1 MLPIAPAFASRL
13 LSAALLSA
21 LSALG
26 AVEPAPAAAPA
37 AAAPVAPAAEAQ
49 RTLTLQ
55 QEQVA
60 NLRIE
65 PVKAVAFRSEK
76 TATGRIAFNDDRTTP
91 VFPPYAGHVVHLRAK
106 PGDVVKQGD
115 PLVELDAPDLV
126 QAEADLWA
134 ALPAVAKA
142 QSALE
147 HARRNEERQH
157 RLFDGQAVAQKDWEQ
172 AQADV
177 EAAVSDLTSAQAGLT
192 GARDKVRL
200 FGKSEAEITAIES
213 KHQVDRL
220 ITVRAPIAGTVTTR
234 KVGPGQYVKTDNADP
249 LFTIS
254 DLSTMWM
261 LADVYETDA
270 PLVAIGQKVE
280 VRLLAYP
287 GEVFNAEIGYISPS
301 VDPTTHR
308 VGVRCDI
315 DNPKHA
321 LKSDMFASF
330 TIITSTAA
338 SSPGVPSGAVVR
350 DGDHQLVWVAG
361 KDGLTFTQR
370 MVSTGVQQA
379 DRIQVLSGLQVDE
392 QVVAAG
398 GIFLNEQ

>member
-1 MLPIAPAFASRL
+1 MSPTAHAFASRL
-13 LSAALLSA
+13 LAALLLPA
-21 LSALG
+21 LSTLC
-26 AVEPAPAAAPA
+26 AVEPVPAPAPAAAPTA
-37 AAAPVAPAAEAQ
+37 TSEQP
-49 RTLTLQ
+49 RTVTLQ

-60 NLRIE
+60 NLSIE
-65 PVKAVAFRSEK
+65 AVKGVPFRAEK

-91 VFPPYAGHVVHLRAK
+91 VFPPYAGHVVHLLAK
-106 PGDVVKQGD
+106 PGDVVRQGD

-142 QSALE
+142 QSVLE

-157 RLFDGQAVAQKDWEQ
+157 RLFAGQAVAQKDWEQ

-177 EAAVSDLTSAQAGLT
+177 EAAVSDLTTAQAGLT

-200 FGKSEAEITAIES
+200 FGKSEAEITAIEGR
-213 KHQVDRL
+213 HQVDRM
-220 ITVRAPIAGTVTTR
+220 IIVRAPIAGTVTTR

-254 DLSTMWM
+254 DLSTMWL

-330 TIITSTAA
+330 TIITATSA

-350 DGDHQLVWVAG
+350 EGDHQLVWVAG

-370 MVSTGVQQA
+370 VVSTGLQQA
-379 DRIQVLSGLQVDE
+379 GRIQVLSGLQIDE

>member
-1 MLPIAPAFASRL
+1 MH
-13 LSAALLSA
+13 
-21 LSALG
+21 
-26 AVEPAPAAAPA
+26 PA
-37 AAAPVAPAAEAQ
+37 AAAARLRRPGRRRDACRARSCRTRRSRRRSAAHPDLAAGAG
-49 RTLTLQ
+49 RHLKL
-55 QEQVA
+55 EQVKS
-60 NLRIE
+60 L
-65 PVKAVAFRSEK
+65 PFRSEK
-76 TATGRIAFNDDRTTP
+76 AATGRIAFNDDRTTP
-91 VFPPYAGHVVHLRAK
+91 VFPPYAGHVVHLLAK

-115 PLVELDAPDLV
+115 ALVELDAPDLV

-142 QSALE
+142 QSVLE

-157 RLFDGQAVAQKDWEQ
+157 RLYDGQAVAQKDWEQ

-177 EAAVSDLTSAQAGLT
+177 EAAVSDLTAAQAALI

-200 FGKSEAEITAIES
+200 FGKSEAEIATIEGR
-213 KHQVDRL
+213 HLVDRL
-220 ITVRAPIAGTVTTR
+220 ITVRAPIAGTVTSR

-270 PLVAIGQKVE
+270 PLVAIGQQVE
-280 VRLLAYP
+280 IRLLAYP
-287 GEVFNAEIGYISPS
+287 GEVFNAAICYISPS

-308 VGVRCDI
+308 VSVRCDI

-330 TIITSTAA
+330 TIITAA
-338 SSPGVPSGAVVR
+338 SAGSPAVPSGAVVR
-350 DGDHQLVWVAG
+350 EGDHQLVWVAG

-370 MVSTGVQQA
+370 LVSTGLEQA
-379 DRIQVLSGLQVDE
+379 GRIQVLSGLQVDE
-392 QVVAAG
+392 RVVAAG

>member
-1 MLPIAPAFASRL
+1 MPPTAPAIASRL
-13 LSAALLSA
+13 RGALVLLALLPAPSTF
-21 LSALG
+21 G
-26 AVEPAPAAAPA
+26 AVEPAPLPA
-37 AAAPVAPAAEAQ
+37 AAASTEAQ
-49 RTLTLQ
+49 RTVTLQ

-65 PVKAVAFRSEK
+65 PVKAAPFRTEK
-76 TATGRIAFNDDRTTP
+76 SATGHIAFNDDLTTP
-91 VFPPYAGHVVHLRAK
+91 VFPPYAGHVVHLLAK
-106 PGDVVKQGD
+106 PGDAVKQGD
-115 PLVELDAPDLV
+115 PMVELDAPDLV

-134 ALPAVAKA
+134 ALPVVAKA
-142 QSALE
+142 QSVLE

-157 RLFDGQAVAQKDWEQ
+157 RLYDGQAVAQKDWEQ

-200 FGKSEAEITAIES
+200 FGKSEAEIAVIEG
-213 KHQVDRL
+213 KHQIDRI
-220 ITVRAPIAGTVTTR
+220 ITVRAPIAGTVTSR

-254 DLSTMWM
+254 DLTTMWM

-287 GEVFNAEIGYISPS
+287 SEVFKAEIGYISPS

-308 VGVRCDI
+308 VGVRCNI
-315 DNPKHA
+315 DNSKHA

-330 TIITSTAA
+330 TIITASSA
-338 SSPGVPSGAVVR
+338 SSPAVPSGAVVR

-370 MVSTGVQQA
+370 MVSTGLQQA
-379 DRIQVLSGLQVDE
+379 GRIQVLSGLKINE
-392 QVVAAG
+392 QVVATG